1 LDGSVGIPVRFGVGR
16 AGVALGLGLL
26 AVVGVSGCGGTASSE
41 TRRTPSAAAVASA
54 PVRPASGGRVVPAPR
69 ADHHEEYVFTDSGYY
84 VYGVERHF
92 ALIQA
97 VRISGITEL
106 RDAVA
111 DAKGGFF
118 YISYGTNHIRKWDFV
133 HERQVWDRTYQPGT
147 DAGAL
152 APGGRT
158 LYMATGS
165 NNPANWLI
173 INTSNGSLRGI
184 IRASG
189 DGSHNTDISLDGR
202 YVFLGIH
209 NSPRLGI
216 YDTATKTIGYIRG
229 LVAGVRPIAVTGRS
243 TYAFIDQTGFFG
255 FSVGSLTTGKDLFNV
270 RIKGFPS
277 SSTAYANSGA
287 DAPSHGVAL
296 SPNERELWAMDR
308 PNGMVHVFDLTPLPA
323 RPPRQIADIA
333 LGNMNSDEAEC
344 SKSCVKEGW
353 VQFSRDGKYV
363 YVGDTGAVID
373 AHAKRVIAQ
382 LPALRN
388 SRKHIEVD
396 WYQGK
401 PVWGSPTR
409 SQQGYV
415 R

>member
-1 LDGSVGIPVRFGVGR
+1 MHTRVRFR
-16 AGVALGLGLL
+16 LAQAGVALGLGLV
-26 AVVGVSGCGGTASSE
+26 AVFGVLRYGGGGSTAARSM
-41 TRRTPSAAAVASA
+41 PSAAAAASA
-54 PVRPASGGRVVPAPR
+54 PLHEASGGRVVPAPR
-69 ADHHEEYVFTDSGYY
+69 ADRHNEYVFTDRGYY
-84 VYGVERHF
+84 VYSVERHF
-92 ALIQA
+92 ALIQT
-97 VRISGITEL
+97 VRISGLTEL

-118 YISYGTNHIRKWDFV
+118 YISYGTDHVKKWDFV
-133 HERQVWDRTYQPGT
+133 HDRQVWDRMYLPGT

-165 NNPANWLI
+165 NNPANWLV
-173 INTSNGSLRGI
+173 INTSDGSLRDT

-216 YDTATKTIGYIRG
+216 YNTATRTIHYVRD

-255 FSVGSLTTGKDLFNV
+255 FSVASLTTDKDLFNV

-277 SSTAYANSGA
+277 TSAGYVNSGA

-296 SPNERELWAMDR
+296 SPNEHELWAMDR

-323 RPPRQIADIA
+323 HAPRQIADIA
-333 LGNMNSDEAEC
+333 LGNMNSKEAEC
-344 SKSCVKEGW
+344 SKSCFKEGW

-363 YVGDTGAVID
+363 YVGDTGAVVD
-373 AHAKRVIAQ
+373 AQSKRVIAR
-382 LPALRN
+382 LPELRN

-396 WYQGK
+396 WYRSK

>member
-1 LDGSVGIPVRFGVGR
+1 MDLRSRLGARRVG
-16 AGVALGLGLL
+16 AALGVGLL
-26 AVVGVSGCGGTASSE
+26 AVVGVLPGCGGVSTAARSTS
-41 TRRTPSAAAVASA
+41 PPPVAASA
-54 PVRPASGGRVVPAPR
+54 PSRHGSGGRLVPAPR
-69 ADHHEEYVFTDSGYY
+69 ADRHDEYVFTDRGYY

-92 ALIQA
+92 ALLA
-97 VRISGITEL
+97 TVRIPGLSAL

-111 DAKGGFF
+111 DARGGFF
-118 YISYGTNHIRKWDFV
+118 YISYGTNHIKKWDFV
-133 HERQVWDRTYQPGT
+133 HKRQVWDRTYSPGT

-152 APGGRT
+152 APDGRT

-165 NNPANWLI
+165 SNPANWLI
-173 INTSNGSLRGI
+173 INTSDGSLRNT

-189 DGSHNTDISLDGR
+189 NGSHNTDISLDGR

-216 YDTATKTIGYIRG
+216 YDTVTKTIRYIPG

-255 FSVGSLTTGKDLFNV
+255 FSVGSITSGKDLFNV

-277 SSTAYANSGA
+277 TSPAYANSGA
-287 DAPSHGVAL
+287 DAPSHGIAL
-296 SPNERELWAMDR
+296 SPDEREVWAMDK
-308 PNGMVHVFDLTPLPA
+308 PNGMVHIFDITGLPA
-323 RPPRQIADIA
+323 RPPRQIANIA
-333 LGNMNSDEAEC
+333 LGNMDANEAQC
-344 SKSCVKEGW
+344 SKSCLKEGW
-353 VQFSRDGKYV
+353 VQFSRNGRYV
-363 YVGDTGAVID
+363 YVGDTGAVVN
-373 AHAKRVIAQ
+373 AHTKRVIAH
-382 LPALRN
+382 LPELRN

-396 WYQGK
+396 WYRGR

-409 SQQGYV
+409 SQRGYV

>member
-1 LDGSVGIPVRFGVGR
+1 MHIWIRFGLGR
-16 AGVALGLGLL
+16 AGVASGLGVL
-26 AVVGVSGCGGTASSE
+26 AVLGVLQGCGGMSTAARS
-41 TRRTPSAAAVASA
+41 TPSATAAVSA
-54 PVRPASGGRVVPAPR
+54 PLRQASGGRVVPAPR
-69 ADHHEEYVFTDSGYY
+69 ADRHNEYVFTDRGYY

-92 ALIQA
+92 ALIET
-97 VRISGITEL
+97 VTIPGLTEL

-111 DAKGGFF
+111 DAKRGFF
-118 YISYGTNHIRKWDFV
+118 YISYGTNHITKWDFV
-133 HERQVWDRTYQPGT
+133 HERQVWDRTYLPGT

-152 APGGRT
+152 APGGGT

-165 NNPANWLI
+165 DNPANWLV
-173 INTSNGSLRGI
+173 INTSDGSLRDT

-209 NSPRLGI
+209 NSPRMGI
-216 YDTATKTIGYIRG
+216 YNTATKTIRYVGG

-243 TYAFIDQTGFFG
+243 TYAFIDQTGLFG
-255 FSVGSLTTGKDLFNV
+255 FSVASLTTGKDLFNV

-277 SSTAYANSGA
+277 TSTAYVNSGA

-333 LGNMNSDEAEC
+333 LGDMNSNEAQC
-344 SKSCVKEGW
+344 SKSCFKEGW

-373 AHAKRVIAQ
+373 ADTKRVIAR

-396 WYQGK
+396 WYRGR

-409 SQQGYV
+409 SQRGYV

>member
-1 LDGSVGIPVRFGVGR
+1 MHFRVRRGLGR
-16 AGVALGLGLL
+16 VGVAFGLGLL
-26 AVVGVSGCGGTASSE
+26 AVVGGLRCGGGVSTAAGS
-41 TRRTPSAAAVASA
+41 TPSTAAAAPAPAHQAS
-54 PVRPASGGRVVPAPR
+54 VGRLVPAPR
-69 ADHHEEYVFTDSGYY
+69 ADRHNEYVFTDRGYY
-84 VYGVERHF
+84 VYAVERHF
-92 ALIQA
+92 ALIGT
-97 VRISGITEL
+97 VKISGLTEL

-118 YISYGTNHIRKWDFV
+118 YISYGTNHIKKWDFV
-133 HERQVWDRTYQPGT
+133 HERQVWDRTYIPGT

-152 APGGRT
+152 APNGGT

-165 NNPANWLI
+165 YNPPNWLV
-173 INTSNGSLRGI
+173 INTSDGSLRDT

-202 YVFLGIH
+202 YIFLGIH
-209 NSPRLGI
+209 NSRRMGI
-216 YDTATKTIGYIRG
+216 YDTATKTIRYVRG
-229 LVAGVRPIAVTGRS
+229 LVAGVRPIAVTGKS

-255 FSVGSLTTGKDLFNV
+255 FSVGSITTGKDLFNV

-277 SSTAYANSGA
+277 TSTAYVNSGA
-287 DAPSHGVAL
+287 NAPSHGVAL
-296 SPNERELWAMDR
+296 SPNEHELWAMDR
-308 PNGMVHVFDLTPLPA
+308 PNGMVHIFDITPLPA

-333 LGNMNSDEAEC
+333 LGNMDSNEAQC
-344 SKSCVKEGW
+344 TKSCFKEGW
-353 VQFSRDGKYV
+353 VQFSRDGQYV
-363 YVGDTGAVID
+363 YVGDTGAVVN
-373 AHAKRVIAQ
+373 AHTKRVIAH

-396 WYQGK
+396 WYRAR

>member
-1 LDGSVGIPVRFGVGR
+1 MRIRVRFGLGR
-16 AGVALGLGLL
+16 AGVALGLGLVAVL
-26 AVVGVSGCGGTASSE
+26 ALLRCGGGVSPAARS
-41 TRRTPSAAAVASA
+41 TPTGAAAASA
-54 PVRPASGGRVVPAPR
+54 PLGQASGGRVVPAPR
-69 ADHHEEYVFTDSGYY
+69 ADRHNEYVFTDRGYY
-84 VYGVERHF
+84 VYSVERHF
-92 ALIQA
+92 ALTQT
-97 VRISGITEL
+97 VRISGITGL

-111 DAKGGFF
+111 DARGGFF
-118 YISYGTNHIRKWDFV
+118 YISYGTDHVKKWDFV
-133 HERQVWDRTYQPGT
+133 HNRQVWDRTYFPGT

-165 NNPANWLI
+165 NNPANWLV
-173 INTSNGSLRGI
+173 INTSDGSLRNT

-209 NSPRLGI
+209 NSPQLGI
-216 YDTATKTIGYIRG
+216 YNTATRTIRYVRG
-229 LVAGVRPIAVTGRS
+229 LVAGVRPMAVTGRS

-255 FSVGSLTTGKDLFNV
+255 FSVASLTSDKDLFNV

-277 SSTAYANSGA
+277 TSTAYVNSGA

-333 LGNMNSDEAEC
+333 LGSMNSSEAEC
-344 SKSCVKEGW
+344 SRSCAKEGW

-363 YVGDTGAVID
+363 YVGDTGAVVD
-373 AHAKRVIAQ
+373 AHTKRVIAR
-382 LPALRN
+382 LPELRN

-396 WYQGK
+396 WFRGR